1 MIEDLRDI
9 LMQAGA
15 DDIRSCSSLSEAP
28 DLPMRLVI
36 ASVRS
41 EDLSHAPQF
50 ATWKANGTPVVIL
63 DSGEDPGLRQH
74 PWTYR
79 LEAPFRSEDMSAL
92 LQGLRVF

>member
-9 LMQAGA
+9 LTQAGA